1 MELGPATHT
10 RLAPAGVTAATRPY
24 GAIERDRERDR
35 HDPLKRYA
43 FDNERPRAYPVGVM
57 NLAPYVRALV
67 AQVVC
72 GPLSWRHYAR
82 LPALP
87 PALDARATWPRVS
100 IVVPARDEAARL
112 PALLRSLATLDYPDY
127 DVIVVDD
134 ESGDDTAALAAG
146 VGARVVRGA
155 PLPAGWTGKSH
166 ACAQGA
172 DVADGAL
179 LLFTDADT
187 VHEPASLRAAV
198 AYLER
203 EDLGALSLITGQRCE
218 TFFERLLLPTAYAM
232 LFAGVSPHR
241 VNRRRHASP
250 LANGQYIL
258 CRRAAY
264 EQAGGHAAVRGSIIE
279 DAALARALSRAGV
292 RYRLCRAES
301 LVSVRMYGGL
311 GELWAGFRKNAAR
324 YVLDA
329 PRRLPA
335 TALYSAALGM
345 ALPLL
350 IRATMTPGKVCD
362 LLDAGTPS
370 ARRTRVH
377 WAAERA
383 AQWRRPRPIIHEP
396 WAPGRV
402 CELSR
407 YGRAVYPHAPAVGG
421 GLGGGISPGSPGGAL
436 DRRPQP
442 GGQSAMGG
450 GGERRSGSCHGLL
463 RPGPLALALAGYLAG
478 VVGLV
483 PWYRRFG
490 VPARYATLYPLAV
503 GIFGLITA
511 DSTWRLLVRRGA
523 AWKGRTYR

>member
-1 MELGPATHT
+1 MS
-10 RLAPAGVTAATRPY
+10 V
-24 GAIERDRERDR
+24 
-35 HDPLKRYA
+35 
-43 FDNERPRAYPVGVM
+43 
-57 NLAPYVRALV
+57 APYVRALV

-72 GPLSWRHYAR
+72 SSLSWRHYAR
-82 LPALP
+82 LPVLP
-87 PALDARATWPRVS
+87 QALDARAAWPRVS
-100 IVVPARDEAARL
+100 IIIPARDEAARL
-112 PALLRSLATLDYPDY
+112 PALLRALNTLDYPDY
-127 DVIVVDD
+127 NVIVVDD
-134 ESGDDTAALAAG
+134 ESRDDTAALAAG
-146 VGARVVRGA
+146 AGAHVVRGT
-155 PLPAGWTGKSH
+155 PLPPGWTGKSH
-166 ACAQGA
+166 ACAQG
-172 DVADGAL
+172 VAVSNGAL

-203 EDLGALSLITGQRCE
+203 EGLGALSLITGQRCE

-232 LFAGVSPHR
+232 LFAGVSPRR

-258 CRRAAY
+258 CQRAAY

-279 DAALARALSRAGV
+279 DAALARALSRAGI

-324 YVLDA
+324 YVLDD

-335 TALYSAALGM
+335 AALYSAALGT

-350 IRATMTPGKVCD
+350 VRATLTQGGVLDRQSLRPRNSVAGRLYGDRRRPGGSRVHPGVRHMQHGCRQRQAAGTAAVPVDARHENVARTRPLPVRPRLDGQQLDSAWQSTDRERSAPDRHARD
-362 LLDAGTPS
+362 LL
-370 ARRTRVH
+370 
-377 WAAERA
+377 
-383 AQWRRPRPIIHEP
+383 
-396 WAPGRV
+396 
-402 CELSR
+402 
-407 YGRAVYPHAPAVGG
+407 
-421 GLGGGISPGSPGGAL
+421 
-436 DRRPQP
+436 
-442 GGQSAMGG
+442 
-450 GGERRSGSCHGLL
+450 RSGPCHGLL

-511 DSTWRLLVRRGA
+511 DSTWRLLARRGA

>member
-1 MELGPATHT
+1 
-10 RLAPAGVTAATRPY
+10 
-24 GAIERDRERDR
+24 
-35 HDPLKRYA
+35 
-43 FDNERPRAYPVGVM
+43 M

-72 GPLSWRHYAR
+72 GPLSWRHYAC

-87 PALDARATWPRVS
+87 PALKARATWPRVS

-112 PALLRSLATLDYPDY
+112 PALLRSLAILDYPDY

-134 ESGDDTAALAAG
+134 ESRDDTAALAARA
-146 VGARVVRGA
+146 GARVVQGT
-155 PLPAGWTGKSH
+155 PLPVGWTGKSH

-241 VNRRRHASP
+241 VNRRRHISPLHTSP

-324 YVLDA
+324 YVLDD

-350 IRATMTPGKVCD
+350 IRATMTPDRAREKSLARGSLGVTGTGSAD
-362 LLDAGTPS
+362 VSSAPTSAGAGQPSPQGRRIAARPALLPPDTGADETS
-370 ARRTRVH
+370 AL
-377 WAAERA
+377 
-383 AQWRRPRPIIHEP
+383 PEP
-396 WAPGRV
+396 TGAD
-402 CELSR
+402 ETS
-407 YGRAVYPHAPAVGG
+407 
-421 GLGGGISPGSPGGAL
+421 AL
-436 DRRPQP
+436 DRQ
-442 GGQSAMGG
+442 
-450 GGERRSGSCHGLL
+450 

-511 DSTWRLLVRRGA
+511 DSTWRLLARRGA

>member
-1 MELGPATHT
+1 
-10 RLAPAGVTAATRPY
+10 
-24 GAIERDRERDR
+24 
-35 HDPLKRYA
+35 
-43 FDNERPRAYPVGVM
+43 M

-87 PALDARATWPRVS
+87 PALEVRAAWPRVS
-100 IVVPARDEAARL
+100 IIIPARNEAARL
-112 PALLRSLATLDYPDY
+112 PTLLRSLATLDYPDY

-134 ESGDDTAALAAG
+134 ESEDDTAALAARS
-146 VGARVVRGA
+146 GARVVRGT
-155 PLPAGWTGKSH
+155 PLPVGWTGKSH

-324 YVLDA
+324 YVLDD

-350 IRATMTPGKVCD
+350 IRATMMPGKVCD

-370 ARRTRVH
+370 ARRTRIH

-383 AQWRRPRPIIHEP
+383 ARGPRGTPAGAQRVGTPGARGRAGRPRGPRAARSAAQWTRPRLIIHEP
-396 WAPGRV
+396 WAPGSAW
-402 CELSR
+402 ELSG
-407 YGRAVYPHAPAVGG
+407 YGRAVYPHAPLVGG
-421 GLGGGISPGSPGGAL
+421 GLGGGIPPGSPGGAL

-511 DSTWRLLVRRGA
+511 DSTWRLLARRGA

>member
-1 MELGPATHT
+1 MS
-10 RLAPAGVTAATRPY
+10 
-24 GAIERDRERDR
+24 
-35 HDPLKRYA
+35 
-43 FDNERPRAYPVGVM
+43 
-57 NLAPYVRALV
+57 LAPYVRALV

-87 PALDARATWPRVS
+87 PALEARVAWPRVS
-100 IVVPARDEAARL
+100 IIIPARDEEARL
-112 PALLRSLATLDYPDY
+112 PALLRSLGALDYPAY

-134 ESGDDTAALAAG
+134 ESGDDTAALAARA
-146 VGARVVRGA
+146 GARVVHGT
-155 PLPAGWTGKSH
+155 PLPVGWTGKSH
-166 ACAQGA
+166 ACAQG
-172 DVADGAL
+172 VAVSNGAL

-232 LFAGVSPHR
+232 LFAGVSPRR

-264 EQAGGHAAVRGSIIE
+264 EQAGGHAAARGSIIE

-324 YVLDA
+324 YVLDD

-335 TALYSAALGM
+335 TALYSAALGT

-350 IRATMTPGKVCD
+350 VRATLALGKVCEKS
-362 LLDAGTPS
+362 L
-370 ARRTRVH
+370 ARRRLGVTGTGSADVSSAPASAGAGQPSPQGWCVAARHALIRARTRG
-377 WAAERA
+377 RT
-383 AQWRRPRPIIHEP
+383 RRPRSQYRRGRASSAVSVPRSQATPRLLHANEKSAAGGPRIFHEP
-396 WAPGRV
+396 SAPG
-402 CELSR
+402 
-407 YGRAVYPHAPAVGG
+407 P
-421 GLGGGISPGSPGGAL
+421 AL
-436 DRRPQP
+436 DRRQCVSAW
-442 GGQSAMGG
+442 QSTDREGATPN
-450 GGERRSGSCHGLL
+450 RHARDLLRSGPCHGLL

-511 DSTWRLLVRRGA
+511 DSTWRLLARRGA

>member
-1 MELGPATHT
+1 
-10 RLAPAGVTAATRPY
+10 
-24 GAIERDRERDR
+24 
-35 HDPLKRYA
+35 
-43 FDNERPRAYPVGVM
+43 M
-57 NLAPYVRALV
+57 NLAPYVRALA

-87 PALDARATWPRVS
+87 PALETRATWPRVS
-100 IVVPARDEAARL
+100 VVVPARDEAARL

-134 ESGDDTAALAAG
+134 ESGDGTAALAAG
-146 VGARVVRGA
+146 AGARVVRGT
-155 PLPAGWTGKSH
+155 PLPTGWTGKSH

-187 VHEPASLRAAV
+187 MHEPASLRAAV

-232 LFAGVSPHR
+232 LFAGVSPRR

-264 EQAGGHAAVRGSIIE
+264 ERAGGHAAVRGSIIE
-279 DAALARALSRAGV
+279 DAALARALSRAGI
-292 RYRLCRAES
+292 RYRLCRAEG

-324 YVLDA
+324 YVLDD

-335 TALYSAALGM
+335 TALYSAALGT

-350 IRATMTPGKVCD
+350 VRAITT
-362 LLDAGTPS
+362 
-370 ARRTRVH
+370 
-377 WAAERA
+377 
-383 AQWRRPRPIIHEP
+383 RPRLGTGPGPKGP
-396 WAPGRV
+396 WPGSDPEGSTSDRHARD
-402 CELSR
+402 LSR
-407 YGRAVYPHAPAVGG
+407 SG
-421 GLGGGISPGSPGGAL
+421 PG
-436 DRRPQP
+436 
-442 GGQSAMGG
+442 
-450 GGERRSGSCHGLL
+450 HGLL

-490 VPARYATLYPLAV
+490 VPARYAALYPLAV

-511 DSTWRLLVRRGA
+511 DSTWRLLTRRGA

>member
-1 MELGPATHT
+1 MS
-10 RLAPAGVTAATRPY
+10 V
-24 GAIERDRERDR
+24 
-35 HDPLKRYA
+35 
-43 FDNERPRAYPVGVM
+43 
-57 NLAPYVRALV
+57 APYVRALV

-72 GPLSWRHYAR
+72 GSLSWRHYAR

-100 IVVPARDEAARL
+100 IVVPARDEEARL

-134 ESGDDTAALAAG
+134 ESGDDTAALAARA
-146 VGARVVRGA
+146 GARVVQGT
-155 PLPAGWTGKSH
+155 PLPVGWTGKSH

-232 LFAGVSPHR
+232 LFAGISPRR
-241 VNRRRHASP
+241 VNRPRHISPLHISPLHTSP

-264 EQAGGHAAVRGSIIE
+264 EQAGGHATVRGSIIE

-324 YVLDA
+324 YVLDD
-329 PRRLPA
+329 PRRLPT
-335 TALYSAALGM
+335 TALYSAALGT

-350 IRATMTPGKVCD
+350 IRAIMTPGKVHE
-362 LLDAGTPS
+362 LLDTGTPS

-383 AQWRRPRPIIHEP
+383 ARGPRGTPAGAQRVGTPGARGRAGKPRGPRAARSAAQWTRRRPIIHEP
-396 WAPGRV
+396 SAPGSAW
-402 CELSR
+402 ELSG

-421 GLGGGISPGSPGGAL
+421 VLGGGISPGSPGGAL

-511 DSTWRLLVRRGA
+511 DSTWRLLARRGA